1 MTNGVGGQPS
11 YYSETVETANRPNQ
25 NQIADNGAV
34 AVSFDIVYLI
44 LALCLALICAVAG
57 TGIDAVDQKVVP
69 RGDAFSYSMV
79 IYEILNT
86 THDSFIAGLKYVV
99 MSGNFIWLQHLL
111 VLVFSPF
118 LSNHRGS
125 LIFINYFSFFITTIV
140 VFRTALLSRVPHFW
154 AFVVTLIFAAMPW
167 NYQALMQFSR
177 TSLMPEPVFTDAFV
191 CTILLSCW
199 WIADPYSKKK
209 ALALGLALGAAI
221 WSRGNAFMYLAI
233 PFAGFALA
241 GVARFVWPKRRLN
254 TRTVKTFGIAFL
266 TSVVMAASYFY
277 FTHHSIY
284 EYYLDHATSVQ
295 FDSTR
300 KLAGSEWILLNMP
313 GLAIAGRWIPT
324 NVHGTH
330 YYAFALTLCGH
341 AIVLYSAISGVR
353 KIAFG
358 ASDEVLIGAL
368 GIIGAATFYLYTL
381 FALVTFSGYYSEVE
395 IRTLHPFEPALL
407 GFACCALSV
416 LCGLLGWY
424 PVPRVRHPLPY
435 TAAGALFA
443 FSAIAIT
450 RSSLAAIID
459 ADGWPAY
466 GFRAAAVAD
475 DLPCRSLNEISD
487 SYLPSKA
494 ISQLSLL
501 LAKEA
506 AGKRVYF
513 FWYGVFNQQIVEY
526 YTAQNEVKPVIEVPL
541 RSEDD
546 SKYWFWT
553 FNPELVTT
561 RSSFREFLNYLF
573 ARADFIVIPERLE
586 AFQIMWASPITGYH
600 EEIAAALNS
609 REVAPDYEVWAVVD
623 EGPST
628 RVLILRRRPSHAP
641 DSGLEHFPRT
651 WGSSDQIIGRGFKGA
666 IEVTQRPW
674 WEDDAATP
682 PRLLYAYNGYNLI
695 RLGRLYIAAAHDLG
709 PMDITPVLT
718 GAAPRPPS
726 RKFIAARDISQLKRA
741 VDACGVANGTAKLDT
756 SDVTVSHSH

>member
-1 MTNGVGGQPS
+1 MLRTFGFM
-11 YYSETVETANRPNQ
+11 R
-25 NQIADNGAV
+25 
-34 AVSFDIVYLI
+34 
-44 LALCLALICAVAG
+44 VAG
-57 TGIDAVDQKVVP
+57 
-69 RGDAFSYSMV
+69 
-79 IYEILNT
+79 
-86 THDSFIAGLKYVV
+86 
-99 MSGNFIWLQHLL
+99 L
-111 VLVFSPF
+111 V
-118 LSNHRGS
+118 
-125 LIFINYFSFFITTIV
+125 
-140 VFRTALLSRVPHFW
+140 
-154 AFVVTLIFAAMPW
+154 
-167 NYQALMQFSR
+167 
-177 TSLMPEPVFTDAFV
+177 
-191 CTILLSCW
+191 SC
-199 WIADPYSKKK
+199 A
-209 ALALGLALGAAI
+209 
-221 WSRGNAFMYLAI
+221 
-233 PFAGFALA
+233 
-241 GVARFVWPKRRLN
+241 
-254 TRTVKTFGIAFL
+254 
-266 TSVVMAASYFY
+266 
-277 FTHHSIY
+277 
-284 EYYLDHATSVQ
+284 
-295 FDSTR
+295 
-300 KLAGSEWILLNMP
+300 
-313 GLAIAGRWIPT
+313 
-324 NVHGTH
+324 
-330 YYAFALTLCGH
+330 
-341 AIVLYSAISGVR
+341 
-353 KIAFG
+353 
-358 ASDEVLIGAL
+358 
-368 GIIGAATFYLYTL
+368 
-381 FALVTFSGYYSEVE
+381 
-395 IRTLHPFEPALL
+395 
-407 GFACCALSV
+407 
-416 LCGLLGWY
+416 
-424 PVPRVRHPLPY
+424 RVRHPLPY

-475 DLPCRSLNEISD
+475 NSPCRSLNEISN

-695 RLGRLYIAAAHDLG
+695 RLGRLYIADSARSRPDGHYPGTDWRCPSTAFTEIHRRTRHLSIEESRRCLRG
-709 PMDITPVLT
+709 CERHSEAGYVGRHRVTFPLT
-718 GAAPRPPS
+718 
-726 RKFIAARDISQLKRA
+726 
-741 VDACGVANGTAKLDT
+741 
-756 SDVTVSHSH
+756 